1 MAAVLQRIGRD
12 RATVLAGLGLVTAI
26 GWLVLVRMRSAMTN
40 PEAAAILLTHPQHAP
55 DPGFGMVFAMWAAM
69 MAAMMA
75 PAVGPGLSAYLAL
88 ARRRHPG
95 QNTVPAAIVFFS
107 GYIAAWLGYALLG
120 AVAQWSLAETRLLS
134 PMGASVNAFLS
145 AGILAAA
152 GVYQLT
158 PLKRACVAR
167 CRSPLLQL
175 MSGWRDG
182 MGDALRLGIGRG
194 SWCVACCWALMALLF
209 VVGTMNLAWMAVLAA
224 FVLTEKLV
232 SARWHLDIA
241 AGLVLLAWGSWLL
254 AGAM

>member
-1 MAAVLQRIGRD
+1 MDAVLQKIRRD
-12 RATVLAGLGLVTAI
+12 RITLLVGIGLVAAI
-26 GWLVLVRMRSAMTN
+26 GWLVLASMRIGMTG
-40 PEAAAILLTHPQHAP
+40 PEAAAAFMMRARYSPS
-55 DPGFGMVFAMWAAM
+55 PGFAMVLAMWAAM

-75 PAVGPGLSAYLAL
+75 PSAGPSSSAYLSL
-88 ARRRHPG
+88 ARCRHAEHGP
-95 QNTVPAAIVFFS
+95 TPAIAGFFT
-107 GYIAAWLGYALLG
+107 GYLAAWLGCAVLG
-120 AVAQWSLAETRLLS
+120 AVAQWSLAEARLLS
-134 PMGASVNAFLS
+134 PMGASVNAYLS
-145 AGILAAA
+145 AGILTAA

-182 MGDALRLGIGRG
+182 TGGALRLGLGQG
-194 SWCVACCWALMALLF
+194 KWCVGCCWALMALLF

-241 AGLVLLAWGSWLL
+241 AGLV
-254 AGAM
+254 